1 MPSDLPSPAQGA
13 GPLLWPGAAH
23 AWGWQEAPLPTAWS
37 FSRVSGLKAL
47 NRSLCPLSTRA
58 AV

>member
-1 MPSDLPSPAQGA
+1 MSSDPPSPAQGA
-13 GPLLWPGAAH
+13 GPLLWPGAAR
-23 AWGWQEAPLPTAWS
+23 ALGWQDISLPTAWS

-58 AV
+58 EV